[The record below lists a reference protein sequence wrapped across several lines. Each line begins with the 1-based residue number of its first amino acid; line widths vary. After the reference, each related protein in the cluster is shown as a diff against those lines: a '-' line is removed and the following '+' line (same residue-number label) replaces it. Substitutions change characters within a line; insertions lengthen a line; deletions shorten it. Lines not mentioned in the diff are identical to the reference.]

1 MVSEC
6 KQPFADHTVA
16 IGAVFKVD
24 KLGAEAGRC
33 CTESYR
39 CKVLLGSIRITKER
53 DVGSI
58 LRVERTVVS
67 VTDIESR
74 LRFTIVNVICEET
87 LVNNLAHVNH
97 PWSVEG
103 GLRV

>member
-1 MVSEC
+1 MVSER

-24 KLGAEAGRC
+24 KLGAEVGRS

-39 CKVLLGSIRITKER
+39 CQVLFSSIRIAKER

-58 LRVERTVVS
+58 LRVERAVVS

-74 LRFTIVNVICEET
+74 FGFTIVSVVSEET
-87 LVNNLAHVNH
+87 LVNNLTHVNH

-103 GLRV
+103 SLRV